1 VLDEFGWGVLLQ
13 LQSIEQ
19 EPEPSAAT
27 GEKQKFRFCSGRL
40 LKFARMVPAANPP
53 GQKGKEI
60 KVRRRI
66 KSIAGKPVF
75 SLLLALLFV
84 AVLSST
90 GALAQQMAKET
101 DSWQFGLS
109 IYGWFPDIAGETS
122 FTQPGGGSD
131 FEIDIDSI
139 LDNLKFTLMGT
150 FDVQK
155 GRWGILTDLI
165 YMDVGDSKT
174 GTREPSIGGNPLPV
188 NATADVDFDMK
199 SWIWTLT
206 GYYRAI
212 ERSGLTLDVL
222 AGTRYLNVEQTLN
235 WDVFGNVD
243 SIPIPDRTGS
253 ATADVTIWDALIGVK
268 GRFAFGAR
276 NAWFVPYY
284 FDIGTGESD
293 FTFQGIAG
301 LGYAFHWCEVA
312 AIWRYL
318 YYDLDSS
325 KAIDDIYFSGPAVGI
340 TFRW

>member
-1 VLDEFGWGVLLQ
+1 
-13 LQSIEQ
+13 
-19 EPEPSAAT
+19 
-27 GEKQKFRFCSGRL
+27 
-40 LKFARMVPAANPP
+40 M
-53 GQKGKEI
+53 
-60 KVRRRI
+60 RRSL
-66 KSIAGKPVF
+66 KSIVEKKKLS
-75 SLLLALLFV
+75 SLLAFIVVAL
-84 AVLSST
+84 LSST
-90 GALAQQMAKET
+90 GAFAQQPASET
-101 DSWQFGLS
+101 ESWQFGVS
-109 IYGWFPDIAGETS
+109 IYGWFPDIAGTTAFS
-122 FTQPGGGSD
+122 QPSGGSD

-150 FDVQK
+150 FEVQK

-174 GTREPSIGGNPLPV
+174 GLRDASIGGNPLPI
-188 NATADVDFDMK
+188 NAAGNVDFDMK

-253 ATADVTIWDALIGVK
+253 TTADVTFWDALIGVK

-312 AIWRYL
+312 AVWRFL
-318 YYDLDSS
+318 YYDLPSS